1 MQTPSFKSENQQS
14 VQHGMSGIFLSANNI
29 NKTLR
34 SGDKPL
40 QILETINLQFSAGS
54 TNAIVGASG
63 SGKTTLL
70 GLLAGLDLPTSGSI
84 VFEGQDICSLSEDQR
99 AVIRAGKV
107 AFIFQSFQLLQHL
120 TAYENVLLSL
130 EILNRPHARQVAT
143 SILERVGLGER
154 LHHYPNQLSGGEQQ
168 RCAIARAFA
177 TDPIL
182 LFADEPTGNLD
193 LKTGKK
199 IIDLLFELNREK
211 HTCLVIATHDVSLA
225 EKCDRVIELAGGE
238 VLSDSQV
245 AS

>member
-1 MQTPSFKSENQQS
+1 MQIPSSQT
-14 VQHGMSGIFLSANNI
+14 VFLSANNI
-29 NKTLR
+29 NKSLR

-40 QILETINLQFSAGS
+40 QVLQTINLEFSAGS
-54 TNAIVGASG
+54 TNAIMGASG

-84 VFEGQDICSLSEDQR
+84 IFNGQDITRLNEDQR
-99 AVIRAGKV
+99 AILRAGQV

-130 EILNRPHARQVAT
+130 EILNRPNARAVAT
-143 SILERVGLGER
+143 GILERVGLGER

-211 HTCLVIATHDVSLA
+211 QTCLVIATHDSTLA
-225 EKCDRVIELAGGE
+225 ERCDRIIELAGGE
-238 VLSDSQV
+238 VIADSLQRN
-245 AS
+245 

>member
-1 MQTPSFKSENQQS
+1 MTQTPSFDSRN
-14 VQHGMSGIFLSANNI
+14 FLSANNI
-29 NKTLR
+29 NKSLT

-40 QILETINLQFSAGS
+40 QVLQTINLQFSAGS
-54 TNAIVGASG
+54 SNAIVGASG

-70 GLLAGLDLPTSGSI
+70 GILAGLDLPSSGSI
-84 VFEGQDICSLSEDQR
+84 LFNEQDITRLSEDQR
-99 AVIRAGKV
+99 ALIRAGKV

-130 EILNRPHARQVAT
+130 EILNRPNARQIAT
-143 SILERVGLGER
+143 SILDRVGLGER

-199 IIDLLFELNREK
+199 IIDLLFELNQEK
-211 HTCLVIATHDVSLA
+211 QTCLVIATHDAALA
-225 EKCDRVIELAGGE
+225 GKCDRVIELAGGE
-238 VLSDSQV
+238 VISDSEH
-245 AS
+245 AN